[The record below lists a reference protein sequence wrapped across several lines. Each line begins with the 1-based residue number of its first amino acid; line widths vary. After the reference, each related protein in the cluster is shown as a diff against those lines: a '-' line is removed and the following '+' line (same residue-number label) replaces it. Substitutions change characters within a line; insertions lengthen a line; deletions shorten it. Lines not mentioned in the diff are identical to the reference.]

1 MTQGRVF
8 CFGLLGTW
16 SMVSPRN
23 EKTFGEQESRSTLE
37 RVCDFQLA
45 VHYWPTIDLP
55 KLPNPL
61 YPDPN

>member
-1 MTQGRVF
+1 
-8 CFGLLGTW
+8 
-16 SMVSPRN
+16 MVSPRN